1 VGREGT
7 LDIGALSA
15 STLSNGTA
23 KIELREPAPRH
34 SDAAGAFRCALRTSG
49 LDLRAKVGRF
59 SSGRLCRERRLPAGI
74 AQPAFK
80 TFVELAQAIAHE
92 LAGRSVILD
101 GEIVRPG
108 PDGRPMFYE
117 LMPLIHE
124 MSLSVRRC
132 WLAANGSSVD
142 AGRGRQTPWRGGAGR
157 APNGE
162 RSNSLEAAAASF
174 SGLRTPESRIG
185 AAATHAD
192 AKYVERFCKAL
203 NAFSEC
209 SCAFMVSSGRRRN
222 HAIA

>member
-1 VGREGT
+1 MPLARFNAPFEHQDWIFEPKLDGFRAVAYVEG
-7 LDIGALSA
+7 GACQLVSR
-15 STLSNGTA
+15 N
-23 KIELREPAPRH
+23 RN
-34 SDAAGAFRCALRTSG
+34 
-49 LDLRAKVGRF
+49 
-59 SSGRLCRERRLPAGI
+59 
-74 AQPAFK
+74 AFK
-80 TFVELAQAIAHE
+80 TFVKPAQAIGQE
-92 LAGRSVILD
+92 LVGRSAILD

-124 MSLSVRRC
+124 MWLSVRRC